1 MKRIPLWNRGQSL
14 GMQVPLGGMDVEKE
28 LRKILRV
35 LKIIREVRRVRKLL
49 HSFFYKLLRVGGLER
64 SNVDQGGVLRSACVA
79 AGCCVAFRAAKYP
92 SNKKY

>member
-14 GMQVPLGGMDVEKE
+14 GMQVPLGCMDVEKE
-28 LRKILRV
+28 LRKISRV
-35 LKIIREVRRVRKLL
+35 LKIIREVRRVRKLV
-49 HSFFYKLLRVGGLER
+49 HSFFYKLLRLGRLER

-79 AGCCVAFRAAKYP
+79 AGCCVAFRAAKNP